1 MMRAIVQR
9 VSKASVTVAGEVTG
23 QVERGLLAYVGVGH
37 DDGEADAEF
46 IANKIRFLRIFEDR
60 DGKMNIDV
68 ADIGGAVIL
77 VSNFSLYA
85 DCRKGRRPAFVD
97 AAPPAKAN
105 ELYER
110 VCERVRSLGV
120 RVETGRFQQTMAVEA
135 VNDGPINI
143 WLDSRA

>member
-1 MMRAIVQR
+1 MRAIVQR
-9 VSKASVTVAGEVTG
+9 VSKARVTVAGELTG
-23 QVERGLLAYVGVGH
+23 QIERGLLVYVGVGQ
-37 DDGEADAEF
+37 DDVDADAEF
-46 IANKIRFLRIFEDR
+46 IAGKIRFLRVFEDR

-68 ADIGGAVIL
+68 ADIGGAVLL

-110 VCERVRSLGV
+110 VCEKVRSLGV

>member
-9 VSKASVTVAGEVTG
+9 VSKARVTVAGELTG
-23 QVERGLLAYVGVGH
+23 QIERGLLVYVGVGQ
-37 DDGEADAEF
+37 DDCDADAEF
-46 IANKIRFLRIFEDR
+46 IAGKIRFLRAFEDR

-68 ADIGGAVIL
+68 ADIGGAVLL

-110 VCERVRSLGV
+110 VCEKVRSLGV